1 MSADEE
7 RVMVRERDR
16 DREIERAS
24 RDRTTLNLKVLI
36 SASFT
41 CWDICV

>member
-7 RVMVRERDR
+7 RVMVGERFR

-24 RDRTTLNLKVLI
+24 RDRTTLNLKALI
-36 SASFT
+36 SASFP